1 MPLFSAIPTFA
12 FTVIMLRCIMAVKD
26 IGGSMAKAALRIFLL
41 DDKSDRAAAV
51 SAGLVDAGCVI
62 VGVATSSAD
71 LVQQVRQS
79 SADVVVCDLDN
90 PSRDTIESM
99 QALNRD
105 EPRPV
110 VMFVDRSDPESITA
124 AMNAGVAAYVIEGMV
139 PSRVKAVIDV
149 AIARFQAHQA
159 LKAELH
165 EVRSALAE
173 RKLVERAK
181 GILMQSRRL
190 SEEQAFATLRRLAM
204 DQGKRLSDVAASVI
218 TLSKMLQD

>member
-1 MPLFSAIPTFA
+1 M
-12 FTVIMLRCIMAVKD
+12 VVKH
-26 IGGSMAKAALRIFLL
+26 IRGSMAKPALRIFLL

-99 QALNRD
+99 QVLNRD

>member
-1 MPLFSAIPTFA
+1 
-12 FTVIMLRCIMAVKD
+12 MAVKD

>member
-1 MPLFSAIPTFA
+1 MG
-12 FTVIMLRCIMAVKD
+12 LRV
-26 IGGSMAKAALRIFLL
+26 LLL
-41 DDKSDRAAAV
+41 DDNPERAEAV
-51 SAGLVDAGCVI
+51 SAGLVAAGCDVVGRAVSSANLVGQVRLSNADVI
-62 VGVATSSAD
+62 V
-71 LVQQVRQS
+71 
-79 SADVVVCDLDN
+79 CDIDS

-110 VMFVDRSDPESITA
+110 VMFVDRSDPDTIRA
-124 AMNAGVAAYVIEGMV
+124 AMHAGVAAYVIEGLT

-159 LKAELH
+159 LKAELDTAK
-165 EVRSALAE
+165 SALVE

-190 SEEQAFATLRRLAM
+190 SEEQAYGTLRRLAM
-204 DQGKRLSDVAASVI
+204 DQGKRLSDVATSVI

>member
-1 MPLFSAIPTFA
+1 MTKPP
-12 FTVIMLRCIMAVKD
+12 
-26 IGGSMAKAALRIFLL
+26 LRIFLL
-41 DDKSDRAAAV
+41 DDNADRAAAV
-51 SAGLVDAGCVI
+51 SAGLIGAGCVI
-62 VGVATSSAD
+62 VGHASGSTD
-71 LVQQVRQS
+71 LMRHVRQS
-79 SADVVVCDLDN
+79 GADVVVCNSEN
-90 PSRDTIESM
+90 PSRDVIENM
-99 QALNRD
+99 QVLNRD

-110 VMFVDRSDPESITA
+110 VMFVDRSDPESIAA
-124 AMNAGVAAYVIEGMV
+124 AMQAGVAAYVIEGLV

-149 AIARFQAHQA
+149 AIVRFQAHQA

-173 RKLVERAK
+173 RKLIERAK

-218 TLSKMLQD
+218 TLSRMLQG